1 MLENLKRFV
10 KTVELQCT
18 NCHTKIKEGDL
29 FTANIILPSEKCM
42 LVGPLDKTIAKTAE
56 SVLCSKCRN

>member
-1 MLENLKRFV
+1 MLKNLKRFFEA
-10 KTVELQCT
+10 VELQCT
-18 NCHTKIKEGDL
+18 NCHTKINEGDS
-29 FTANIILPSEKCM
+29 FTANITLPSEKSM